1 MNIGEIKILMTNVD
15 KFVHTRFKYSIVS
28 LCLLTFYMKIYNI
41 YIYTIVLIFQY
52 VNQLALLFRHN
63 VAR

>member
-41 YIYTIVLIFQY
+41 YIYIHYCPHFSIC
-52 VNQLALLFRHN
+52 
-63 VAR
+63 